1 MRARAIPRLVK
12 TAVRSMFRRMTG
24 PLHFDAILHPH
35 RSLSPFGFAI
45 LMAAISCV
53 SFVAGLAF
61 WLMGAWPVVG
71 FLGLD
76 VLLVYVAFRASYRS
90 AREHETVQ
98 LSDRVLEVRHVDPR
112 GRVSAWQFQPYW
124 VRVELGDDDFAAL
137 ALASHGR
144 RLAIGRFLSPDERR
158 DLAAAL
164 QDALH
169 RQRLAEP
176 VTSR

>member
-1 MRARAIPRLVK
+1 
-12 TAVRSMFRRMTG
+12 MFRRMTG
-24 PLHFDAILHPH
+24 PLHFDAVLHPH

-45 LMAAISCV
+45 LMAAIAGV
-53 SFVAGLAF
+53 SFAAGLAF
-61 WLMGAWPVVG
+61 WLMGAWPVMG

-90 AREHETVQ
+90 AREYETLR
-98 LSDRVLEVRHVDPR
+98 LSDEALEVRHVDPR
-112 GRVSAWQFQPYW
+112 GRVSAWRFQPYW
-124 VRVELGDDDFAAL
+124 VRVELDDDDVAAL
-137 ALASHGR
+137 ALASHGH

-169 RQRLAEP
+169 RQRSADTAL
-176 VTSR
+176 SR

>member
-1 MRARAIPRLVK
+1 
-12 TAVRSMFRRMTG
+12 MFRRMTG
-24 PLHFDAILHPH
+24 PLHFDAVLHPH
-35 RSLSPFGFAI
+35 RSLSPVGFAI
-45 LMAAISCV
+45 LMAAIAGV
-53 SFVAGLAF
+53 SFLAGLAF

-90 AREHETVQ
+90 AREYETLR
-98 LSDRVLEVRHVDPR
+98 LSNEVLEVRHVDPR

-124 VRVELGDDDFAAL
+124 VRVELGDDDLATL

-144 RLAIGRFLSPDERR
+144 RQPIGRFLSPDERR

-164 QDALH
+164 RDALR
-169 RQRLAEP
+169 RQRSAGP
-176 VTSR
+176 VVSR